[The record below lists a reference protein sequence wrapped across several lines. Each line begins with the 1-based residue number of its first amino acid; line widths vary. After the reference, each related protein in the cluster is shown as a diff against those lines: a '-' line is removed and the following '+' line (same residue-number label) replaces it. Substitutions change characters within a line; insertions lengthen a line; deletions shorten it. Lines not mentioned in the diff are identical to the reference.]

1 MEIFLYCANYVAAYV
16 TMPINHQ
23 LLTVSAGEH
32 PPQHKNQYYNA
43 AVTVISTKI
52 LGLAM
57 GASQAARAGRP
68 LGSTQS
74 SHSSL
79 STAKSRSMSLS
90 QTRAVNSLD
99 LSVPA
104 RCRRSSISASTC

>member
-16 TMPINHQ
+16 TVPINHQ

-32 PPQHKNQYYNA
+32 PPQHKKQYYSA

-68 LGSTQS
+68 SGSTHS
-74 SHSSL
+74 SHNSL
-79 STAKSRSMSLS
+79 SAAKSRSISFS
-90 QTRAVNSLD
+90 QTRTVKRLHS
-99 LSVPA
+99 SV
-104 RCRRSSISASTC
+104 